1 MRLSVVRFMLIGN
14 EAEFEDAANMVSIIY
29 EKLNVL
35 ENSSISKVNID
46 NIKRIREELDAYEI
60 DLADYKMN
68 YDLLEG
74 FSAERGIITSNLL
87 DISFDISDVN
97 ITSMKEESL
106 LNVEYA
112 KKTIMMLIGRYPMEV
127 RSFLMDQLS
136 RPAHLKSLRLQ

>member
-1 MRLSVVRFMLIGN
+1 M
-14 EAEFEDAANMVSIIY
+14 Y
-29 EKLNVL
+29 EN
-35 ENSSISKVNID
+35 
-46 NIKRIREELDAYEI
+46 

-74 FSAERGIITSNLL
+74 FTAERGIITSNLL